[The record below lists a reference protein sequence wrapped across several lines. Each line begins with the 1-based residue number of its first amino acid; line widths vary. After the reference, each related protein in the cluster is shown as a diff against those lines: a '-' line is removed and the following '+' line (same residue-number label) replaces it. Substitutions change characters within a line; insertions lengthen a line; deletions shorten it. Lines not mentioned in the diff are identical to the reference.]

1 MLLAFVPY
9 AEKIKSILFN
19 RSNTE
24 EPFPRNHRTSQEVSG
39 AGGLLAGLFFCAE
52 TGQPEKSN
60 EEKAESFAG
69 KIPLSLER
77 KRNRASLK
85 A

>member
-1 MLLAFVPY
+1 MLKRLSQFC
-9 AEKIKSILFN
+9 FN

-39 AGGLLAGLFFCAE
+39 AGGLFTGLFFCSE
-52 TGQPEKSN
+52 KGQQEKSN
-60 EEKAESFAG
+60 EEKAESIAG

-77 KRNRASLK
+77 KRNKASLK